1 MNTELTKAHVP
12 LNNEAPDFEK
22 KTKMT
27 EMREKEISHADHLK
41 LLWLEQ

>member
-22 KTKMT
+22 KN
-27 EMREKEISHADHLK
+27 ENDRDA
-41 LLWLEQ
+41 